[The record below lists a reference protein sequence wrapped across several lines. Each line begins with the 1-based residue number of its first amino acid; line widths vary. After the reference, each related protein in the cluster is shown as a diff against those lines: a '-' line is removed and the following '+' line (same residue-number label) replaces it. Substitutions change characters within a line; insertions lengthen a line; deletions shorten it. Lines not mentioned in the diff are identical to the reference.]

1 MIAHDLNMKM
11 ENKYLKNPPRIAPV
25 KQLSEYDKKIQAM
38 TQASLKRDRHCV
50 VDVKA
55 FGL

>member
-1 MIAHDLNMKM
+1 MITHDLNMKM
-11 ENKYLKNPPRIAPV
+11 ENKYLKNPPKIAPV